1 MSATMISL
9 CRALMSYQFIT
20 SAKLP
25 TRHGEFDI
33 HIFENDEGQEHVM
46 LTVGL
51 PVVNQT
57 DIADSISNQKDDA
70 LSERPIPL
78 IRIHSEC
85 LTGDAFSSLKC
96 DCGPQLNTAMQ
107 AIQETGCGAIL
118 YLRQEGRGI
127 GLTNKIR
134 AYALQDQGHD
144 TLDANLM
151 LGLPADARI
160 YDMCGPMLAHVGVDA
175 VRLITNNPSKV
186 AYLTEHGID
195 VIERV
200 PLVVGVNDMNAE
212 YLATKRDRMGHLLD
226 TDFNTTLHLNK

>member
-1 MSATMISL
+1 
-9 CRALMSYQFIT
+9 MSYQFIT

-51 PVVNQT
+51 PVVDPT
-57 DIADSISNQKDDA
+57 DIANSLHSSDTFLNQKDGT
-70 LSERPIPL
+70 LSERHIPL

-96 DCGPQLNTAMQ
+96 DCGPQLNTAMD
-107 AIQETGCGAIL
+107 AIQKTGCGAIL

-175 VRLITNNPSKV
+175 VRLITNNPNKV
-186 AYLTEHGID
+186 AYLKEHGID

-226 TDFNTTLHLNK
+226 QDFNTALHLNK

>member
-1 MSATMISL
+1 
-9 CRALMSYQFIT
+9 MSYQFIT

-33 HIFENDEGQEHVM
+33 HIFENDDGQEHVM

-51 PVVNQT
+51 SVVNQQAEAAGSQQNN
-57 DIADSISNQKDDA
+57 DPLA
-70 LSERPIPL
+70 ERPIPL
-78 IRIHSEC
+78 VRIHSEC

-151 LGLPADARI
+151 LGLPADARV
-160 YDMCGPMLAHVGVDA
+160 YDMCSPMLAHVGVDA
-175 VRLITNNPSKV
+175 VRLITNNPHKV

-195 VIERV
+195 VVERV
-200 PLVVGVNDMNAE
+200 PLVVGVNDMNAD

-226 TDFNTTLHLNK
+226 KEFNTALHLNK